1 MVLGK
6 RCLSGL
12 GGMQLVTLSP
22 KNGHRLPPT
31 ALSPGDMVCVRVSNK
46 KGVVATECTRGSIY
60 SLCEDG
66 TSIAVA
72 IEARYG
78 DPTFSRLFGKSLRLD
93 RISDLA
99 DATTYQVG
107 HAFECTDIVGTA
119 PA

>member
-1 MVLGK
+1 
-6 RCLSGL
+6 LSA
-12 GGMQLVTLSP
+12 

-31 ALSPGDMVCVRVSNK
+31 AFSPGDMICVRVSNK
-46 KGVVATECTRGSIY
+46 NGAVATECTRGSVY

-78 DPTFSRLFGKSLRLD
+78 DPTFSRLFGKSLRVD

-107 HAFECTDIVGTA
+107 HAFLCTSTTGMMQSSED
-119 PA
+119 